1 MGFNSFGN
9 WTAKLTGRSQVGEG
23 VMVGFGV
30 GVGVAVD
37 GAVGDRV
44 GEGFK
49 VEVDV
54 AVSDCVK
61 VDVPGNV
68 IVISVAISVAVA
80 FIAANSRQELHPAK
94 RMRQQAKKVKR
105 FILIHCPPTCN
116 INRLG
121 IQRKKLKYLICKV
134 ETTLKNSHK

>member
-1 MGFNSFGN
+1 MGFNGFGN

-37 GAVGDRV
+37 GADVDRV

-54 AVSDCVK
+54 AASDCVK

-68 IVISVAISVAVA
+68 IVISVAVA

-94 RMRQQAKKVKR
+94 RMRQQAKQVKR

-121 IQRKKLKYLICKV
+121 IQRKKLIYLICKV